1 MNNFNKINIDNSW
14 KKSLSKFINFN
25 DIKSI
30 LTFISNEKKAGKEIY
45 PNEDL
50 IFNAF
55 NLCKLSNTKVVIF
68 GQDPYPKKDQAN
80 GLAFSSKSSIK
91 TPKSLANI
99 FKEIESDIGVKN
111 IIPDLTYWASQG
123 VLLLNKSLTVE
134 SGKPQS
140 HSNIGWDILTEST
153 LRLLKEKKKNIVYLL
168 WGNEAKKF
176 KNLIDCKNN
185 LVLHTSHPSPLSSY
199 RGFFGCKHF
208 STTNRYLLSN
218 NLKEIDWSTK

>member
-30 LTFISNEKKAGKEIY
+30 LTFISIEKKAGKEIY